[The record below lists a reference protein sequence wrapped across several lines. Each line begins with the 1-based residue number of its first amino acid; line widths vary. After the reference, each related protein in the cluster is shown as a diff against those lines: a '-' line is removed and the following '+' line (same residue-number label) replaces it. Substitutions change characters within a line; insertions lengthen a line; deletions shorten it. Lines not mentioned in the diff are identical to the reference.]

1 MDSKRVLLVDDEIA
15 PGAIPGEGN
24 YMWYYAEALRE
35 AGFDVVEAVGPDAA
49 LETLDRTPDPF
60 CIIILDIMMP
70 PGKAF
75 AETDTQQGL
84 RTGLLLLDKITV
96 LCPQVPVLVLT
107 NVNNAKTVGELR
119 GRPDVKAVLFKP
131 DYTPYMLV
139 DEVRR
144 VLESVK

>member
-1 MDSKRVLLVDDEIA
+1 MDSKRVLLVDDEIV

-24 YMWYYAEALRE
+24 YMWYYAQALRD
-35 AGFDVVEAVGPDAA
+35 AGFEVVEVTGPDAA
-49 LETLDRTPDPF
+49 LETLDKPHEPF
-60 CIIILDIMMP
+60 CVITLDIMMP
-70 PGKAF
+70 PGKTF

-119 GRPDVKAVLFKP
+119 GRPNVKAVLFKP

-139 DEVRR
+139 EEVRK
-144 VLESVK
+144 VLEPVG